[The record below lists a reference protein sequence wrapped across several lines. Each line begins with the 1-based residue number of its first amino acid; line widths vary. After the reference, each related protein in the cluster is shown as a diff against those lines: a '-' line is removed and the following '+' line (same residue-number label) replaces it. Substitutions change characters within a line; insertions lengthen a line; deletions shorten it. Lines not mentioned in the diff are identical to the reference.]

1 MKRLAKGIKG
11 GGVDRL
17 AMLRIVAFLLFAC
30 FAFGEDRPNVVIILA
45 DDLGFGDL
53 GCYGSRTIQTPHLD
67 QMAKEGARLT
77 QFDCPAP
84 FCAPTRA
91 SLMTGRY
98 PFRCGMTQNPAPD
111 GGPEAD
117 ALGLPKSEITLAQ
130 LMKSAGYSTGMVGKW
145 HLGHKAGWLP
155 TERGF
160 DEYFGIPYSNDMRP
174 VQVLEGTKVVEYPV
188 VQATLTRRYTERA
201 TAFIERN
208 RQRPFFLY
216 FAQAM
221 PHKPLAVSEAFY
233 KKSGAGLYGDAV
245 MELDWSVG
253 QVMAKLKEVGIDDRT
268 LVMFSSDNGAT
279 FGGSTGGLRGM
290 KGSTYEGGYRVP
302 MIARWPGRIGA
313 GHVSEQPAV
322 MMDLF
327 VTSLKAAGIA
337 APADRVLDGRD
348 IMPLLTSDA
357 KSPHR
362 GIFGHKQTKLAT
374 VRDARW
380 KLHVLSPGIGLASV
394 NQRSEKYVD
403 PRAPDG
409 VTILAPYEQA
419 QTSEHPG
426 IQSGDAPK
434 AMQLFDL
441 QNDPGEQHNVA
452 EAHPEEVSRLKALF
466 DVMNKDVPE
475 IEEVKRVPFK

>member
-1 MKRLAKGIKG
+1 
-11 GGVDRL
+11 
-17 AMLRIVAFLLFAC
+17 MLRLFCFLVFAT
-30 FAFGEDRPNVVIILA
+30 FTLAADRPNVVIILA

-53 GCYGSRTIQTPHLD
+53 SCYGSPKIKTPNLD
-67 QMAKEGARLT
+67 QMAAEGVRMT
-77 QFDCPAP
+77 QFNCPAS

-117 ALGLPKSEITLAQ
+117 ALALPKSEITLAQ
-130 LMKSAGYSTGMVGKW
+130 VMKSAGYATGMIGKW
-145 HLGHKAGWLP
+145 HLGHKEGLLP
-155 TERGF
+155 TDRGF
-160 DEYFGIPYSNDMRP
+160 DEYYGIPYSNDMRP

-208 RQRPFFLY
+208 RERPFFLY

-253 QVMAKLKEVGIDDRT
+253 QVLAKLKEVGIDDRT

-302 MIARWPGRIGA
+302 MIARWPGRIAA
-313 GHVSEQPAV
+313 GHVTAEPAV

-327 VTSLKAAGIA
+327 VTTLKATGIA
-337 APADRVLDGRD
+337 APADRVMDGLD
-348 IMPLLTSDA
+348 IMPLFTSDE
-357 KSPHR
+357 KSPHA
-362 GIFGHKQTKLAT
+362 GVFGHKQSKLAT

-380 KLHVLSPGIGLASV
+380 KLHVQSPGIGLASV
-394 NQRSEKYVD
+394 NKPGEKYVD
-403 PRAPDG
+403 PRRPDG

-419 QTSEHPG
+419 QSSEHPG
-426 IQSGDAPK
+426 VQTGDEPK

-441 QNDPGEQHNVA
+441 QSDPAEQRDVA
-452 EAHPEEVSRLKALF
+452 EVHPEEVERLKALF
-466 DVMNKDVPE
+466 EVMNQDVPV